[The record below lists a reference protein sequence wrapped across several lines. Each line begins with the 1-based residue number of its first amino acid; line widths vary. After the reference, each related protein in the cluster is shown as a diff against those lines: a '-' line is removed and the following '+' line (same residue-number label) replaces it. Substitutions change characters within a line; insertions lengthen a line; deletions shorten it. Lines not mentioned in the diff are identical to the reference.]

1 MSSDEPG
8 ANNNDVQCA
17 LLSALLF
24 ARHQHREV
32 PYPYRYLYLHVYST
46 VRDIPIRI
54 GAPHSFLQHLLLV
67 WNFFPIFLS
76 ILEAELSIVY
86 NWILVK
92 TLFAPPPSN
101 YLQYSIYLDF
111 VQYTNNLN
119 YYISPIFP
127 SNQFSS
133 ITITSSSFF
142 RSFLSESS
150 NNNWH

>member
-67 WNFFPIFLS
+67 WNFFPIFLDS
-76 ILEAELSIVY
+76 GSWAVY
-86 NWILVK
+86 CLQLDTRKNVIC
-92 TLFAPPPSN
+92 PPSN